1 MTNIALLGAGGKMG
15 VRLATNL
22 KGSRFTVDHVEVSE
36 EGRARLAAATG
47 YGCVD
52 QDTALARADVVLMAV
67 PDRLIGKIA
76 HSFID
81 KLRPGTA
88 LIVLDAAAPYAGEM
102 PERKDVTYFVTHP
115 CHPSVFNDE
124 VTAEAKADFFGGV
137 VAKQHIVCAL
147 MQGPEEHYALCDE
160 IARIIYGPVID
171 SHRCTMENIA
181 MLEPALSETVGIT
194 LAIAMKQATDEAV
207 KRGVPE
213 AAAREFMLGHINI
226 GLSIAFG
233 AFPEGRFSDGAL
245 YAISQAQKV
254 IFKDNWL
261 EAVFSEEAIKRSVQ
275 EICNPPK

>member
-1 MTNIALLGAGGKMG
+1 MNTRFPILAG
-15 VRLATNL
+15 LILFAPTL
-22 KGSRFTVDHVEVSE
+22 
-36 EGRARLAAATG
+36 
-47 YGCVD
+47 
-52 QDTALARADVVLMAV
+52 ALAQQPSASPIIPGGAARGPVSIVAPSLDYL
-67 PDRLIGKIA
+67 
-76 HSFID
+76 D
-81 KLRPGTA
+81 K
-88 LIVLDAAAPYAGEM
+88 
-102 PERKDVTYFVTHP
+102 ERKLVY
-115 CHPSVFNDE
+115 S
-124 VTAEAKADFFGGV
+124 GGV